1 MPGHNLDI
9 QCMSDRVFAIAG
21 IKQREHH
28 VTSISQRM
36 GDRCDY
42 GCVKLIFFLI
52 KISSKFKVM
61 FFILG
66 LKQAQ
71 TG

>member
-1 MPGHNLDI
+1 MPEHSRDI
-9 QCMSDRVFAIAG
+9 QCMNDRIFAIAG
-21 IKQREHH
+21 IKQRKHH
-28 VTSISQRM
+28 VASISLRM
-36 GDRCDY
+36 GDY